1 MRRSRPSRRRV
12 GGLSNAASAL
22 QVMSLPTSRIQTAIS
37 SSCNPH
43 RGADLLGGSRNISA
57 PHGALAGPRP
67 NRHSVRVTDP
77 NVLAFVVVSGPP
89 GSGKSSLASVLSKR
103 FGLPLFSKDTI
114 KEALMSAL
122 GAPHIEAS
130 RRL

>member
-1 MRRSRPSRRRV
+1 M
-12 GGLSNAASAL
+12 
-22 QVMSLPTSRIQTAIS
+22 
-37 SSCNPH
+37 
-43 RGADLLGGSRNISA
+43 
-57 PHGALAGPRP
+57 
-67 NRHSVRVTDP
+67 RVTDP

-130 RRL
+130 RRLGAASIQVLSPSPARVDAGF